1 MPTALVDGRKLP
13 RRLQVSGGG
22 SWFLAGRGS
31 FERVGAGDL
40 SLEDLT
46 SVEAELGKRVL
57 VALPILPLLQDHLTR
72 AVRESQGDRTST
84 SLWGASRRVQRY
96 EQLRDRKPP
105 TVSAVARG
113 AQVAVLPVL
122 GAVWVD
128 RRRLFRPGE
137 LAILPWTEPR
147 VKLAVVRP
155 STVQAAMREI
165 IGRNGPRRAAEAN
178 GG

>member
-1 MPTALVDGRKLP
+1 
-13 RRLQVSGGG
+13 
-22 SWFLAGRGS
+22 
-31 FERVGAGDL
+31 
-40 SLEDLT
+40 
-46 SVEAELGKRVL
+46 
-57 VALPILPLLQDHLTR
+57 
-72 AVRESQGDRTST
+72 
-84 SLWGASRRVQRY
+84 
-96 EQLRDRKPP
+96 
-105 TVSAVARG
+105 
-113 AQVAVLPVL
+113 
-122 GAVWVD
+122 VWVD